1 MSERSDLLSEKS
13 NMLDRSESD
22 WVEGIVT
29 RNENRIFRAALA
41 IMGNKADAEDIIQDV
56 FVKLIEKRPRFE
68 SPEHEVAWLV
78 RVTVNRCKSHLRSYW
93 QRNTVPLLESY
104 PAKNEEQHDLMY
116 AVYALAPKYRTVIHL
131 FYYEG
136 YSTKEMA
143 DITRQK
149 ESTVREQL
157 TRARRSL
164 KVFLEGDQS

>member
-1 MSERSDLLSEKS
+1 MNQVSDQSNRPVDKS
-13 NMLDRSESD
+13 NMLD
-22 WVEGIVT
+22 WLEGTIS

-56 FVKLIEKRPRFE
+56 FVKLIEKQPRFE

-78 RVTVNRCKSHLRSYW
+78 RVTVNQCKSHLRSYW
-93 QRNTVPLLESY
+93 QKNTVALLDSY
-104 PAKNEEQHDLMY
+104 PAQTEEQHDLMY
-116 AVYALAPKYRTVIHL
+116 AVNALAPKYRTVIHL

-136 YSTKEMA
+136 YSTKEIA
-143 DITRQK
+143 EITDQK

-164 KVFLEGDQS
+164 KVFLEGDRQ